1 MPETTT
7 SVVQYPHKAKGLI
20 YAGGAFGWWAFVV
33 PSYFK
38 LLMHHHADPLEAVAQ
53 RVLFGLPIL
62 IVMLI
67 ASKQLRALLKAA
79 TSKESL
85 KILIPSTGFILVN
98 WYFFIYAISTDRLS
112 HASMGY
118 YINPLFSIALGYF
131 FLGERPRPIQWG
143 AIALACTAVV
153 VMGIA
158 ELSYQQPMIAN
169 ALGEMIP
176 DPSAPESL
184 GFPWLALL
192 LPFSFGLYGLLRKKV
207 NVGAT
212 VGLSFEMAMLFP
224 LAIVAVLYLN
234 LNDRG
239 IFLADATPL
248 WLDGVMLLGGVVTIV
263 PLICFTNAV
272 RLLPLSTVGLLQYTA
287 PTGQLILSYLAFG
300 ETFTPLKFASFAII
314 WVAITIYSWDML
326 RGHREM
332 KSAKVELL
340 E

>member
-1 MPETTT
+1 MHQQAP
-7 SVVQYPHKAKGLI
+7 QYPHKAKGLA
-20 YAGGAFGWWAFVV
+20 YAAGAFGWWAFIV

-62 IVMLI
+62 VVMLVL
-67 ASKQLRALLKAA
+67 SKRLRELLKAA

-85 KILIPSTGFILVN
+85 KILIPSTCFILIN

-118 YINPLFSIALGYF
+118 YINPLFSIALGYV

-143 AIALACTAVV
+143 AIGLACTAVV

-158 ELSYQQPMIAN
+158 ELGAEDSKG
-169 ALGEMIP
+169 L
-176 DPSAPESL
+176 
-184 GFPWLALL
+184 PWLAIL
-192 LPFSFGLYGLLRKKV
+192 LPISFGLYGLLRKKV

-224 LAIVAVLYLN
+224 LAIAAVVYLN

-239 IFLADATPL
+239 IFLADATPM

-332 KSAKVELL
+332 KSAKVEMI

>member
-1 MPETTT
+1 MEQQTI
-7 SVVQYPHKAKGLI
+7 QYPHKARGL
-20 YAGGAFGWWAFVV
+20 AFAAGAFGWWAFVV

-38 LLMHHHADPLEAVAQ
+38 LLVHYHADPLEAVAQ
-53 RVLFGLPIL
+53 RVLFGVPIL
-62 IVMLI
+62 AVMLI

-85 KILIPSTGFILVN
+85 KILIPSTGFILIN

-118 YINPLFSIALGYF
+118 YINPLFSIALGYV
-131 FLGERPRPIQWG
+131 FLSERPRPVQWG
-143 AIALACTAVV
+143 AIALACVAVV
-153 VMGIA
+153 VMGFA
-158 ELSYQQPMIAN
+158 ELGAEDSKG
-169 ALGEMIP
+169 L
-176 DPSAPESL
+176 
-184 GFPWLALL
+184 PWLAIL

-212 VGLSFEMAMLFP
+212 VGLSFEMAMLLP
-224 LAIVAVLYLN
+224 LAIAVTIYLN
-234 LNDRG
+234 INDRG
-239 IFLADATPL
+239 IFLADSTPL

-272 RLLPLSTVGLLQYTA
+272 KLLPLSTVGLLQYSA
-287 PTGQLILSYLAFG
+287 PTGQLILAYLAFG

-332 KSAKVELL
+332 KSAQVELL